1 MTKILHFLLVFMY
14 IFFSLFFPIIFSDS
28 SVDGFIYGGC
38 SQIKYS
44 PSSPYESNLNSLLTS
59 LVNSATYSSYNKYSI
74 VGSTQ
79 QDMINGLY
87 QCRGDL
93 SMPECATC
101 LARSV
106 SQLTELCPQTCGG
119 AVQLQGCFVKYDNS
133 SFLGSED
140 KTVVMKKC
148 GPSNGFDLDEMGRRD
163 AVLGS
168 LMGGNG
174 LYRVGGSKDVQGM
187 AQCVGDLSMSQCQ
200 DCLYEAI
207 GRLKKE
213 CGGGVYGDMFL
224 GKCYARYTTSG
235 AHLYAKPNHHDS
247 HSESEKTFAL
257 IIGLLAG
264 VALLIVFLTFMRRIF
279 ARNGK

>member
-1 MTKILHFLLVFMY
+1 M
-14 IFFSLFFPIIFSDS
+14 
-28 SVDGFIYGGC
+28 
-38 SQIKYS
+38 
-44 PSSPYESNLNSLLTS
+44 
-59 LVNSATYSSYNKYSI
+59 
-74 VGSTQ
+74 
-79 QDMINGLY
+79 DMINGIY

-93 SMPECATC
+93 SMPDCATC

-106 SQLTELCPQTCGG
+106 SQLTELCQQTCGG
-119 AVQLQGCFVKYDNS
+119 VLQLQGCFVKYDNF

-140 KTVVMKKC
+140 KNVVMKKC

-174 LYRVGGSKDVQGM
+174 LYRVGGSEDVQGM
-187 AQCVGDLSMSQCQ
+187 AQCVGDLSMAQCQ
-200 DCLYEAI
+200 DCLSEAI

-224 GKCYARYTTSG
+224 GKCYARYTTKG

-264 VALLIVFLTFMRRIF
+264 VAILIIFLTFMRRICG
-279 ARNGK
+279 RNGIRVNPSTTSRFAPEHENISGSNQSADQPPQCVPHMVIRKINTIFATYPLPSIPIW